1 MLGDS
6 EAEVR
11 SEAAAKL
18 PLLAKNCS
26 SNLIVSKIL
35 PSLKLQLATES
46 SQHVKGSMAHAVC
59 ALASSLSSEEA
70 SQHLIPMVSILL
82 KNNNTEVIVSLIENM
97 GELVNTVGVSSLDE
111 KIIPSICT
119 LASDKT
125 WRVRLA
131 ATQFFPK
138 LAKQIGKD

>member
-46 SQHVKGSMAHAVC
+46 SQHVKGSMAHSVC
-59 ALASSLSSEEA
+59 ALAASLSSEEA

-97 GELVNTVGVSSLDE
+97 GELVNTVGISSLDE

-119 LASDKT
+119 LATDKT

-131 ATQFFPK
+131 AT
-138 LAKQIGKD
+138 